1 MAEPPNWVFSMFS
14 FIGFVLAFI
23 PLPWHLEAWNTGT
36 CLYMAWAGLSCL
48 NGFINSV
55 VFNKSV
61 LNVAPV
67 WCDISTRMIIGMSV
81 GIPAAALCINRRLY
95 QIASVRTVTSGSKT
109 EKRRAVIVDLAITVG
124 IPVLIMIL
132 SYIPQGHRFNIFED
146 IGCYP
151 AIYNTP
157 PAYPLL
163 WIWPTVISLIS
174 ACYCAMTIRILAQ
187 RRAEFNKMLS
197 GSNNKNLNSG
207 RYLRLMGLAGF
218 EMCLGT
224 PWSVYAGLYLNIHP
238 VNGVSPISP
247 WISWANV
254 HADFSFV
261 GQVPAFVWKAQP
273 GAIVDFEI
281 TRWAPVLCS
290 FLFFGFFGF
299 AQEARKNYRVAFNSI
314 VKKVGYTTLGFSSG
328 ISSSFGGTK
337 QPMSTIGRGTI
348 PVYIRQETTAKRDS
362 GASFSTNLTL
372 GDVGGT
378 LDDVKEPPSPNGSAS
393 SGSSIYHNEKDLE
406 SPSHP
411 PALTYPESTLNVP
424 TVIRHD
430 SNIV

>member
-1 MAEPPNWVFSMFS
+1 
-14 FIGFVLAFI
+14 
-23 PLPWHLEAWNTGT
+23 
-36 CLYMAWAGLSCL
+36 
-48 NGFINSV
+48 
-55 VFNKSV
+55 
-61 LNVAPV
+61 
-67 WCDISTRMIIGMSV
+67 
-81 GIPAAALCINRRLY
+81 
-95 QIASVRTVTSGSKT
+95 
-109 EKRRAVIVDLAITVG
+109 
-124 IPVLIMIL
+124 
-132 SYIPQGHRFNIFED
+132 
-146 IGCYP
+146 
-151 AIYNTP
+151 
-157 PAYPLL
+157 
-163 WIWPTVISLIS
+163 
-174 ACYCAMTIRILAQ
+174 MTIRILAQ

-218 EMCLGT
+218 ELCLGT
-224 PWSVYAGLYLNIHP
+224 PWSAYTIYLNAHP
-238 VNGVSPISP
+238 VDGVSPINP

-254 HADFSFV
+254 HANFFYV
-261 GQVPAFVWKAQP
+261 GQLPAFEWKAQP

-290 FLFFGFFGF
+290 FLFFAFFGF
-299 AQEARKNYRVAFNSI
+299 AQEARKNYRVAFNSV
-314 VKKVGYTTLGFSSG
+314 VKKVGYTTLGFSFSSG

-337 QPMSTIGRGTI
+337 QPMSSTIGRGTI

-378 LDDVKEPPSPNGSAS
+378 LDDVKEPPSPSGSAS
-393 SGSSIYHNEKDLE
+393 SGSSIYYNEKDLE

-411 PALTYPESTLNVP
+411 PALTYPETTLNVP